1 MRPAEF
7 LIKLKGIF
15 REVIDSP
22 QNTSPEEIRI
32 NNALRVRD
40 LFKEIG
46 VQIKGSEHL
55 PYERG
60 SIFIYNHLNNHPDMI
75 VGDQFQ
81 ITLDSHFISSML
93 HTYYGNPGI
102 RVTRYALPNEK
113 SHQMYYDRLGYIRVF
128 AESFIPKGTAKKTI
142 KNENKLF
149 YNRAV
154 QELRNDMSL
163 VCSPEGF
170 SYETQNSPGPFK
182 KGVFSL
188 ASSMNPQP
196 KIVPIVLANFESL
209 PEYADYKCQ
218 IMPPFRMSDYGI
230 YDPKDARMDQ
240 VVKTINQ
247 QYKKWVRKLCVADQN
262 FEQEIT
268 VLQNRSAQKQQQEN
282 LVVFYGSSSIRL
294 WDHLQQDFPAHHT
307 LNLGFG
313 GAFIHSL
320 SNHFDDLFQD
330 LQPKAIVLY
339 LGGNDL
345 SLGLSAKEIIN
356 QIGSF
361 VEMVHQKFPSA
372 IIFNISIK
380 PSFERQELLEVIQ
393 HINQGVLEISM
404 QSPYLHQIKLFEALL
419 DQNQQIRSDVL
430 LQDGL
435 HLNKLGYEILKSQ
448 VNKAF
453 EKHLPASD

>member
-15 REVIDSP
+15 QEVIDAP

-60 SIFIYNHLNNHPDMI
+60 SIFIYNHLNNHPDMV

-81 ITLDSHFISSML
+81 ITLDSHFISSIL

-113 SHQMYYDRLGYIRVF
+113 SHKIYYDRLGYIRVF

-154 QELRNDMSL
+154 QELQNDMSL

-196 KIVPIVLANFESL
+196 MIVPIVLANFDSL
-209 PEYADYKCQ
+209 PENADYKCQ

-230 YDPKDARMDQ
+230 HDPKDVRMNQ
-240 VVKTINQ
+240 VVETINR
-247 QYKKWVRKLCVADQN
+247 QYKKWVKKLCIPDEN
-262 FEQEIT
+262 FEQEIA
-268 VLQNRSAQKQQQEN
+268 VLQRRSAQKQQKN
-282 LVVFYGSSSIRL
+282 LVVFYGSSTIRL
-294 WDHLQQDFPAHHT
+294 WDRLQKDFPAHHT

-320 SNHFDDLFQD
+320 SSHFETLFQG
-330 LQPKAIVLY
+330 LQPKSIVLY

-345 SLGLSAKEIIN
+345 SLGLSAREIID
-356 QIGSF
+356 QIRAF
-361 VEMVHQKFPSA
+361 IEMVHRKFPTA

-380 PSFERQELLEVIQ
+380 PSFERQDLLEVIQ
-393 HINQGVLEISM
+393 HINQGVLEMSM
-404 QSPYLHQIKLFEALL
+404 QSPYLHQIKLYEALL
-419 DQNQQIRSDVL
+419 DQNQQIRNDVL

-448 VNKAF
+448 LNIAF
-453 EKHLPASD
+453 QKHLPDSD

>member
-1 MRPAEF
+1 MRPSEF

-15 REVIDSP
+15 QEVIDAP

-40 LFKEIG
+40 LFKAIG

-93 HTYYGNPGI
+93 YTYYGNPGI

-113 SHQMYYDRLGYIRVF
+113 SHKIYYDRLGYIRVF
-128 AESFIPKGTAKKTI
+128 AESFIPKGTSKKTI
-142 KNENKLF
+142 KNQNKLF
-149 YNRAV
+149 YNSAV
-154 QELRNDMSL
+154 QELQNDMSL

-182 KGVFSL
+182 KGVFTL

-196 KIVPIVLANFESL
+196 MIVPIVLANFDSL
-209 PEYADYKCQ
+209 PEDADYKCQ

-230 YDPKDARMDQ
+230 HDPKDVRMNQ
-240 VVKTINQ
+240 VVETINRR
-247 QYKKWVRKLCVADQN
+247 YKKWVKRLCVPNEN
-262 FEQEIT
+262 FEQEIA
-268 VLQNRSAQKQQQEN
+268 VLQRRSAQKQQKN
-282 LVVFYGSSSIRL
+282 LVVFYGSSTIRL
-294 WDHLQQDFPAHHT
+294 WDRLQKDFPAHNT

-320 SNHFDDLFQD
+320 SNHFETLFQC
-330 LQPKAIVLY
+330 LQPKSIVLY

-345 SLGLSAKEIIN
+345 SLGLSAREIID
-356 QIGSF
+356 QIRAF
-361 VEMVHQKFPSA
+361 IEVVHRKFPTA

-393 HINQGVLEISM
+393 RINQGVLEMSM
-404 QSPYLHQIKLFEALL
+404 QSPYLHQIKLYEALL
-419 DQNQQIRSDVL
+419 DQNQQIRNDVL

-453 EKHLPASD
+453 EKHLADSD

>member
-1 MRPAEF
+1 MRSAEF

-15 REVIDSP
+15 QEVIDAP
-22 QNTSPEEIRI
+22 QNTTPEEIRI
-32 NNALRVRD
+32 SNALRVRD
-40 LFKEIG
+40 LFKAIG

-93 HTYYGNPGI
+93 HTYYDNPGI

-113 SHQMYYDRLGYIRVF
+113 NHKIYYDRLGYIRVF

-154 QELRNDMSL
+154 QELRNDISL

-196 KIVPIVLANFESL
+196 KIVPIVLANFDSL
-209 PEYADYKCQ
+209 PEDADYKCQ

-230 YDPKDARMDQ
+230 DDPKDVRINQ
-240 VVKTINQ
+240 VVKTINKH
-247 QYKKWVRKLCVADQN
+247 YKKWVKKLCASDEN
-262 FEQEIT
+262 FEQEIA
-268 VLQNRSAQKQQQEN
+268 VLKRQSVQKQQQQN
-282 LVVFYGSSSIRL
+282 LIVFYGSSTIRL
-294 WDHLQQDFPAHHT
+294 WDRLQKDFPTHKT

-313 GAFIHSL
+313 GAFVHSL
-320 SNHFDDLFQD
+320 ITHFETLFQG

-345 SLGLSAKEIIN
+345 SLNLSAKEIID
-356 QIGSF
+356 QIGAF
-361 VEMVHQKFPSA
+361 VGLVHRKFPSA
-372 IIFNISIK
+372 IIFIISIK
-380 PSFERQELLEVIQ
+380 PSFERQGLLKVIQ
-393 HINQGVLEISM
+393 QINQGVHELSL
-404 QSPYLHQIKLFEALL
+404 QLPHLNQIKLYEALL
-419 DQNQQIRSDVL
+419 DENEKIRSDVL

-448 VNKAF
+448 VDKALK
-453 EKHLPASD
+453 KHL